1 MRRLG
6 HLKAVVPG
14 GEDER
19 FHSVEVVVLACGLD
33 AAAFALESG
42 LVGAAAHHHGV
53 QDDHLV
59 PRHVDVQAEQKLDLN
74 YISL

>member
-19 FHSVEVVVLACGLD
+19 FHFVEVVVLASGLG
-33 AAAFALESG
+33 AAAIALESG
-42 LVGAAAHHHGV
+42 LAGAAAHHHGV

-59 PRHVDVQAEQKLDLN
+59 PRHVDVQAVMTENKVLDG
-74 YISL
+74 

>member
-1 MRRLG
+1 MRRLA

-19 FHSVEVVVLACGLD
+19 FHFVEVVVVAGGLD
-33 AAAFALESG
+33 AAIAFALESG
-42 LVGAAAHHHGV
+42 LAGAAAHHHGV

-59 PRHVDVQAEQKLDLN
+59 PRHVDVQAGQK
-74 YISL
+74 SV

>member
-19 FHSVEVVVLACGLD
+19 FHFVEVVVVAGGLD
-33 AAAFALESG
+33 AAAIALESG
-42 LVGAAAHHHGV
+42 LAGAAAHHHGV

-59 PRHVDVQAEQKLDLN
+59 PRHVDVQAVMTENKVLDG
-74 YISL
+74 